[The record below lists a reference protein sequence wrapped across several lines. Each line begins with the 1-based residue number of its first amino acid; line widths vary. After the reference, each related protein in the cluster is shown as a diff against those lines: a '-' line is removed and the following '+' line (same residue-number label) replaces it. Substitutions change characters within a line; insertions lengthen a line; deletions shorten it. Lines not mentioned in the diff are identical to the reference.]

1 MAEDDAPASWRRRH
15 DARPAPIELAVLRA
29 SATGRSTAEV
39 ADVLGVDPEA
49 VRGHIAGA
57 IAALGVRSKLEAI
70 VLALRTGWIE
80 IEGA

>member
-1 MAEDDAPASWRRRH
+1 MAEDDAPASWRRGH

-70 VLALRTGWIE
+70 VLALRAGWIE

>member
-29 SATGRSTAEV
+29 SVTGRSSAEV
-39 ADVLGVDPEA
+39 AGLLGLNAEA
-49 VRGHIAGA
+49 VRAHIAGA
-57 IAALGVRSKLEAI
+57 IVALGVRSKLEAI
-70 VLALRTGWIE
+70 VVALRAGWIE